1 MNGNTTNH
9 AIRRAT
15 VKQTLPNGIN
25 SQLICSTG
33 IRQEDGVY
41 TVNLNYEIN
50 DISAEI
56 FYFPFEIALKHGMK
70 KHFNFHFLKGPCEG
84 DSGGP
89 LFIDYGSG
97 KRKRQTL
104 EGITSGGLS
113 CGQNFPSWYTRVS
126 ILTINL

>member
-1 MNGNTTNH
+1 MREN
-9 AIRRAT
+9 
-15 VKQTLPNGIN
+15 IN
-25 SQLICSTG
+25 
-33 IRQEDGVY
+33 V
-41 TVNLNYEIN
+41 
-50 DISAEI
+50 
-56 FYFPFEIALKHGMK
+56 
-70 KHFNFHFLKGPCEG
+70 HFLKGPCEG

-126 ILTINL
+126 ILTIDI

>member
-1 MNGNTTNH
+1 M
-9 AIRRAT
+9 R
-15 VKQTLPNGIN
+15 
-25 SQLICSTG
+25 
-33 IRQEDGVY
+33 
-41 TVNLNYEIN
+41 
-50 DISAEI
+50 
-56 FYFPFEIALKHGMK
+56 
-70 KHFNFHFLKGPCEG
+70 KHFNFYFLKGPCEG

-126 ILTINL
+126 ILTISL

>member
-1 MNGNTTNH
+1 
-9 AIRRAT
+9 
-15 VKQTLPNGIN
+15 
-25 SQLICSTG
+25 
-33 IRQEDGVY
+33 
-41 TVNLNYEIN
+41 
-50 DISAEI
+50 
-56 FYFPFEIALKHGMK
+56 MK